1 MLFIPRKQVNFMAK
15 ASKSQKT
22 ARRNL
27 FLYKAALVIFS
38 TLIIVWL
45 MPRDA
50 TPSYTYEVGKPWRYG
65 LLIAD
70 FRFPIYKSDAEM
82 KREQDSVL
90 REFKPYYNL
99 DNTVAN
105 KMKNRLATLNRQ
117 ESVKGA
123 SSYVEHIC
131 ALLDS
136 VYNRGV
142 LTVEEYNNLKEHK
155 YSDIRIVHHNS
166 AVSHPV
172 ASIFSTKS
180 AYEYIMSTDSARYSR
195 IIMQNYNINDLLVP
209 NIFLDTKKTEAAKT
223 EVLIN
228 ASTGGIGFVQ
238 KGQQIIDRG
247 ELVTNEQ
254 YNILQSL
261 ERELAKDKSDD
272 QFMTYSLIGQIVF
285 VLSIMLVLVS
295 YLTLFRD
302 DYFDKYQSG
311 ILLFGL
317 TAGFCVVAFLMVR
330 HQFLNVFILPCCMV
344 PIVIRVFMDSRTA
357 FMFHTAMVLII
368 STTLRSPYEF
378 VMLQLLTG
386 MIAIQTL
393 RELSQRSQIIHTAAL
408 ITLFYVIFYSS
419 YELIV
424 ENTYAKADRS
434 MYIYFIING
443 VLLVFT
449 YPLLWLFE
457 KGFGF
462 VSDVTLVELSNISHP
477 LLQRMSEIAPGTFQ
491 HSLQVSN
498 LSAEVAKKIG
508 ARSQLV
514 RTAALY
520 HDIGKLERPV
530 FFTENQKGMSPHK
543 HLTPQ
548 KSAEV
553 IINHITHGLSL
564 ADHHNLPELIKGF
577 IRSHHGNGM
586 TKYFYITYKN
596 EHPDE
601 EVDKSMF
608 SYPGPNPSTKEE
620 AILMMADA
628 VEAASR
634 SLTDYTE
641 ETISQLVDKIVD
653 SQVSEGFFAECDIT
667 FRDIAIAKE
676 VFKEKLKIVYHTR
689 ISYPELNKENEK

>member
-1 MLFIPRKQVNFMAK
+1 MAK

-27 FLYKAALVIFS
+27 MLYKFALVLIS

-70 FRFPIYKSDAEM
+70 FRFPIYKSDAEI
-82 KREQDSVL
+82 KHEQDSVL
-90 REFKPYYNL
+90 RTFEPYYNL
-99 DNTVAN
+99 DTRIRG
-105 KMKNRLATLNRQ
+105 KMVNRLVTLNKL
-117 ESVKGA
+117 ESDKN
-123 SSYVEHIC
+123 SSTSYTSHIS

-136 VYNRGV
+136 VYSAGV
-142 LTVEEYNNLKEHK
+142 VSVEEYNKLIANKSK
-155 YSDIRIVHHNS
+155 GIRIVNNTS
-166 AVSHPV
+166 AVSRPI
-172 ASIFSTKS
+172 SKLFSTKS
-180 AYEYIMSTDSARYSR
+180 AYEYIMSKDSTKYSR
-195 IIMQNYNINDLLVP
+195 IIMQNYNINELLAP
-209 NIFLDTKKTEAAKT
+209 NLIYDNNKTESARN
-223 EVLIN
+223 EVLTT
-228 ASTGGIGFVQ
+228 STTGAYGFVQ
-238 KGQQIIDRG
+238 KGQQIVDRG
-247 ELVTNEQ
+247 ELVTKEQ

-261 ERELAKDKSDD
+261 ERELAKGKSEDTR
-272 QFMTYSLIGQIVF
+272 MTYSLVGQSIF
-285 VLSIMLVLVS
+285 VLAIMLVLIS
-295 YLTLFRD
+295 YLTLFRS
-302 DYFDKYQSG
+302 DYFDKYNTS
-311 ILLFGL
+311 ILPYGLVVLF
-317 TAGFCVVAFLMVR
+317 CSVAFLMVK
-330 HQFLNVFILPCCMV
+330 HQFLNVFMLPVCMV
-344 PIVIRVFMDSRTA
+344 PIVIRIFMDSRTA
-357 FMFHTAMVLII
+357 FMFHTAMILII
-368 STTLRSPYEF
+368 SLTLRSPYEF

-393 RELSQRSQIIHTAAL
+393 RELSQRSQIINTAVL
-408 ITLFYVIFYSS
+408 LTIFYVIFYSS

-424 ENTYAKADRS
+424 ENTFERADRS
-434 MYIYFIING
+434 MYLFFIVNG

-457 KGFGF
+457 KMFGF
-462 VSDVTLVELSNISHP
+462 VSDVTLVELSNINHP

-498 LSAEVAKKIG
+498 LCAEVAKKID

-520 HDIGKLERPV
+520 HDIGKLDRPV
-530 FFTENQKGMSPHK
+530 FFTENQKGYSPHK
-543 HLTPQ
+543 HLTSL

-553 IINHITHGLSL
+553 IIAHISKGLEL
-564 ADHHNLPELIKGF
+564 ADHHDLPELIKRF
-577 IRSHHGNGM
+577 IRSHHGKGM
-586 TKYFYITYKN
+586 AKYFYITYKN

-601 EVDKSMF
+601 VVDESLF

-634 SLTDYTE
+634 SLTEYTE
-641 ETISQLVDKIVD
+641 ESISQLVERIVD
-653 SQVSEGFFAECDIT
+653 SQVKDGYFAECDIT
-667 FRDIAIAKE
+667 FRDIAIAKD
-676 VFKEKLKIVYHTR
+676 VFKEKLMIVYHTR